1 MVKNQGAFLIVSD
14 SLIFRIGLSSNRL
27 FWKLSRIPLIGFQV
41 GCHRNAELRRFG
53 ISFEAR
59 FHFLV
64 SGHTKWTTRQTDGT
78 AKILIEI
85 VPAGSV
91 VDALHPAVAARLGQ
105 LENRIVG
112 AFTDASFAHRTEI
125 PYPEVCMLGFDG

>member
-1 MVKNQGAFLIVSD
+1 
-14 SLIFRIGLSSNRL
+14 
-27 FWKLSRIPLIGFQV
+27 LIGFQV
-41 GCHRNAELRRFG
+41 GCHWNAEMWRCG

-85 VPAGSV
+85 IPAGSV
-91 VDALHPAVAARLGQ
+91 VDALHPAIAARFGL
-105 LENRIVG
+105 LENRIDG

-125 PYPEVCMLGFDG
+125 PYPEMRMLGFDG